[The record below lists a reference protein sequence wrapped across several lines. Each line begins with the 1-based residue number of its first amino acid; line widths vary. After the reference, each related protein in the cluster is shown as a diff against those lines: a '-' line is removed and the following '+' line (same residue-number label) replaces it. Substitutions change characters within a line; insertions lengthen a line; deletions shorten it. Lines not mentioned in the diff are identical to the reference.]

1 MFFFGILLARQ
12 VVTWFEEYSSEF
24 SYIPFFFDIS
34 HCIESSQVSMY
45 HCAKYTEFSSGSSK
59 QINSLPTHL
68 KALIPCTAQQI

>member
-1 MFFFGILLARQ
+1 MFLFGILLARQ
-12 VVTWFEEYSSEF
+12 VVPGLKNIVQSFLKF
-24 SYIPFFFDIS
+24 HFFDIS
-34 HCIESSQVSMY
+34 HCIESCQVSMY